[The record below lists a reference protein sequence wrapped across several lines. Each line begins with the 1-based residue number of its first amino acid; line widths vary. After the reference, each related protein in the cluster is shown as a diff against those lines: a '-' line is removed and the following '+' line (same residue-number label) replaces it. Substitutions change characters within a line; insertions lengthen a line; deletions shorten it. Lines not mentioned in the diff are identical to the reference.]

1 MRAMPNA
8 KVQELFDWLV
18 DGAPGAPTPMAVLER
33 LGPDLNAAGVP
44 VHRMSAFVKTL
55 HPSIVGRRFIWEIE
69 TGKTQVGEAPWELIN
84 AEVFKRSPFARVFET
99 GQVDRCVLHTL
110 TLENTPSDVLELKQ
124 SGFTDIVFMPMRFM
138 GGTVHAISFAT
149 RANGGFTD
157 AQLETITFVVRPLSR
172 VAETLALM
180 RTAVNLLNA
189 YVGNDAGERILKGR
203 IQRGDTDLI
212 NCVIWFSDLRGFTS
226 LSGERQPKEIIGV
239 LNEFF
244 ECQVP
249 AIEKHGGQV
258 LKFIGDGLLAIF
270 PVGREPDTPGVA
282 ANAVKATRQA
292 FESLSTLNLKRA
304 SRSEGPLAFG
314 VALHLGEVAYGNIGG
329 SSRLDF
335 TAIGPAVNLAS
346 RIESM
351 TGKLGKQV
359 LVSSAVAQVLPIAKS
374 VGSYE
379 LKGIT
384 GTSELFEPVFE
395 SS

>member
-1 MRAMPNA
+1 MRAMSSA
-8 KVQELFDWLV
+8 AVQEIFDWLV
-18 DGAPGAPTPMAVLER
+18 DGAPGAATPMAVLDK
-33 LGPDLNAAGVP
+33 LGPDLVAAGVP
-44 VHRMSAFVKTL
+44 VARMAAFVRTL
-55 HPSIVGRRFIWEIE
+55 HPSIMGRRFVWNA
-69 TGKTQVGEAPWELIN
+69 TDGKTQVGEASWEFLQS
-84 AEVFKRSPFARVFET
+84 EMFKRSFIARVFEN
-99 GQVDRCVLHTL
+99 GQYVRHQLLGEVTSPDL
-110 TLENTPSDVLELKQ
+110 LELKTQ
-124 SGFTDIVFMPMRFM
+124 GYTDILFCPLHFM
-138 GGTVHAISFAT
+138 GGTEHAISFAT
-149 RANGGFTD
+149 RASGGFTD
-157 AQLETITFVVRPLSR
+157 DQLAAIKHVVRPLSR

-212 NCVIWFSDLRGFTS
+212 DCVIWFSDLRGFTS
-226 LSGERQPKEIIGV
+226 LSGERQPKEIIAV

-270 PVGREPDTPGVA
+270 PVKGDAAAVA
-282 ANAVKATRQA
+282 KNALAATRAA
-292 FESLSTLNLKRA
+292 FEALTALNVKRGA
-304 SRSEGPLAFG
+304 KSEAPLAFG

-359 LVSSAVAQVLPIAKS
+359 LVSAAVARVLVASATKS
-374 VGSYE
+374 VGAFE
-379 LKGIT
+379 LKGISGPT
-384 GTSELFEPVFE
+384 ELFEPL
-395 SS
+395 

>member
-1 MRAMPNA
+1 MRAMPLA
-8 KVQELFDWLV
+8 SVQAIFDWLV

-33 LGPDLNAAGVP
+33 MGPELRAAGVP
-44 VHRMSAFVKTL
+44 VERMAAFVRTL
-55 HPSIVGRRFIWEIE
+55 HPSIMGRRFVWNASD
-69 TGKTQVGEAPWELIN
+69 GKTQVGEASWEFLQSEI
-84 AEVFKRSPFARVFET
+84 FKRSFIARVFED
-99 GQVDRCVLHTL
+99 GQYVRHVLDEKVSSPDL
-110 TLENTPSDVLELKQ
+110 LELKTQ
-124 SGFTDIVFMPMRFM
+124 GYTDILFCPLHFM
-138 GGTVHAISFAT
+138 GGTCHAISFAT
-149 RANGGFTD
+149 RAPGGFTAD
-157 AQLETITFVVRPLSR
+157 QLDSIKHVVRPLSR

-212 NCVIWFSDLRGFTS
+212 DCVIWFSDLRGFTS
-226 LSGERQPKEIIGV
+226 LSGERQPKEIIAV

-249 AIEKHGGQV
+249 AIESHGGQV

-270 PVGREPDTPGVA
+270 PVKGDAKGVA
-282 ANAVKATRQA
+282 QNAVKATRRA
-292 FESLSTLNLKRA
+292 FDALTALNVKRGE
-304 SRSEGPLAFG
+304 RKEGPLAFG

-359 LVSSAVAQVLPIAKS
+359 LVSAPVANVLETPAKS
-374 VGSYE
+374 VGAFE

-384 GTSELFEPVFE
+384 GQTELFEPQ
-395 SS
+395 

>member
-1 MRAMPNA
+1 MPHA
-8 KVQELFDWLV
+8 AAQQLFDWLV
-18 DGAPGAPTPMAVLER
+18 DGAPGAPTPMAVLEK
-33 LGPDLNAAGVP
+33 LGPGLNEAGVP

-55 HPSIVGRRFIWEIE
+55 HPSIVGRRFIWEVE
-69 TGKTQVGEAPWELIN
+69 TGKTQVGEAPWDLIN
-84 AEVFKRSPFARVFET
+84 SEVFKRSPFARVFET
-99 GQVDRCVLHTL
+99 GQVDRCGLHAL
-110 TLENTPSDVLELKQ
+110 TLENTPADLIDLKKN
-124 SGFTDIVFMPMRFM
+124 GFTDIAFLPMRFM

-149 RANGGFTD
+149 RAPGGFTD

-226 LSGERQPKEIIGV
+226 LSGERQPKEIIAV

-249 AIEKHGGQV
+249 AIERHGGQV

-270 PVGREPDTPGVA
+270 PVKDDPAGVTT
-282 ANAVKATRQA
+282 NAVKATREA
-292 FESLSTLNLKRA
+292 FDSLTTLNLKRA

-359 LVSSAVAQVLPIAKS
+359 LISSAVAQVLPIAKS
-374 VGSYE
+374 VGSFE

-384 GTSELFEPVFE
+384 GASELFEPL
-395 SS
+395 